1 MQKTLSAALVGM
13 LSCAS
18 PGVVADTFLGVYAG
32 AQVWNTSSS
41 GGFSDDN
48 SAVNY
53 NFGDTVNQSFYAALE
68 HGVPLIPNVKVAR
81 TSYDA
86 SGVSNLQTTVTFGGV
101 DFGVENTV
109 NVETEVTATDVTL
122 YYELFDNSL
131 VGFDVGLT
139 AKYIDGALALTDK
152 TTLISSQESISGIV
166 PMLYSRVEFG
176 MPFTGLG
183 AYAEGN
189 FLSFDDNTI
198 SDYQLALTYSFIEN
212 LALDMTL
219 QVGYRNATV
228 EVNDFD
234 GVYTDLEYDGVFAG
248 LEVHF

>member
-41 GGFSDDN
+41 GGFSNDN
-48 SAVNY
+48 SAINY
-53 NFGDTVNQSFYAALE
+53 AFDDTTNQSLYIALE
-68 HGVPLIPNVKVAR
+68 HPVPLVPNVKLVR

-86 SGVSNLQTTVTFGGV
+86 SGASNLQTGVSFGGV
-101 DFGVENTV
+101 DFGIENTV
-109 NVETEVTATDVTL
+109 NVDTNIDATDVTL
-122 YYELFDNSL
+122 YYELFDNSIL
-131 VGFDVGLT
+131 SFDLGLT
-139 AKYIDGALALTDK
+139 AKYIDGELALEDK
-152 TTLISSQESISGIV
+152 TALISSQQSISGIV
-166 PMLYSRVEFG
+166 PMLYSRVEVG

-219 QVGYRNATV
+219 QVGYRSTTV